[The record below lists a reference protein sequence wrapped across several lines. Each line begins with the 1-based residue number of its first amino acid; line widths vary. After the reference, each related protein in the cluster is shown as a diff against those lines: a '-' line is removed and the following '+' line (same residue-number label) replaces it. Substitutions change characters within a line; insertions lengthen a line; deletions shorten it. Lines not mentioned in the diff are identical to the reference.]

1 MKRYLLIAFLFLTC
15 TQLRAQDFTFSQF
28 YEKPLLRNPALAGIF
43 SGDIRVSAAHRS
55 QWGSVTVP
63 FTTSAISIENKIPFG
78 NANDFITIGVQAT
91 NDMAGDVKLKR
102 TQVLPALNYHK
113 SLSGSKDSYLSLAFM
128 GGLATSQ
135 FDPTLMKLADQFRNG
150 SYNPNNATS
159 QKVEE
164 NGYNYWDAS
173 TGLSYNSTIGEAAKF
188 YVGAA
193 LYHFNKPKVAFN
205 STNDEVYLDQ
215 RYTVNGGLNLSV
227 SDYGRVVAFADYIR
241 QGKNRQLLAG
251 LMYGMDIV
259 EYYDDED
266 QITLYFGSFWRAGD
280 AIIPMIKLDRKNVSM
295 AISYDTN
302 ISKLHVAS
310 NWRGGFEL
318 TLVYKAF
325 LKINSTTL
333 EKVFCPRF

>member
-1 MKRYLLIAFLFLTC
+1 MKKGLVFIVLFVC

-63 FTTSAISIENKIPFG
+63 FKTSALSIENKIPVG
-78 NANDFITIGVQAT
+78 NANDFVTLGVQMT
-91 NDMAGDVKLKR
+91 NDVAGDVKLKR
-102 TQVLPALNYHK
+102 TQLQPAINYHK
-113 SLSGSKDSYLSLAFM
+113 SVSGSKDSYLSLAFM

-150 SYNPNNATS
+150 SYNAGNATA
-159 QKVEE
+159 QKVEQ

-173 TGLSYNSTIGEAAKF
+173 TGLSYTSTLGTDGKF

-193 LYHFNKPKVAFN
+193 LYHFNKPEVAFN
-205 STNDEVYLDQ
+205 STNEEVHLDE
-215 RYTVNGGLNLSV
+215 RYMVNAGLNFAV
-227 SDYGRVVAFADYIR
+227 SDYGKIVAFADYMR

-266 QITLYFGSFWRAGD
+266 QVTLYFGSFIRMGD
-280 AIIPMIKLDRKNVSM
+280 AVIPMVKLDRKNVSM
-295 AISYDTN
+295 ALSYDVN
-302 ISKLHVAS
+302 VSKLHVAS

-318 TLVYKAF
+318 TLVYKGF

-333 EKVFCPRF
+333 DKTLCPRF

>member
-1 MKRYLLIAFLFLTC
+1 MKKGLVFIVLFVC

-63 FTTSAISIENKIPFG
+63 FKTSALSIENKIPVG
-78 NANDFITIGVQAT
+78 NANDFVTLGVQMT
-91 NDMAGDVKLKR
+91 NDVAGDVKLKR
-102 TQVLPALNYHK
+102 TQLQPAINYHK
-113 SLSGSKDSYLSLAFM
+113 SVSGSKDSYLSLAFM

-150 SYNPNNATS
+150 SYNAGNATA
-159 QKVEE
+159 QKVEQ

-173 TGLSYNSTIGEAAKF
+173 TGLSYTSTLGTDGKF

-193 LYHFNKPKVAFN
+193 LYHFNKPEVAFN
-205 STNDEVYLDQ
+205 STNEDVYLDE
-215 RYTVNGGLNLSV
+215 RYMVNAGLNFPI
-227 SDYGRVVAFADYIR
+227 SDYGKIVAFADYMR

-266 QITLYFGSFWRAGD
+266 QVTLYFGSFIRMGD
-280 AIIPMIKLDRKNVSM
+280 AVIPMVKLDRKNVSM
-295 AISYDTN
+295 ALSYDVN
-302 ISKLHVAS
+302 VSKLHVAS

-318 TLVYKAF
+318 TLVYKGF

-333 EKVFCPRF
+333 DKTLCPRF